1 MWGLFLLFQAGVG
14 PPVAKQS
21 SNSSVV
27 AKGDVQVSMKAVV
40 IGSLNMDLTVS
51 VERLPAE
58 GETLLAGSSTEQP
71 GGKGGNQAAA
81 IGKLG
86 IATAMIAKVGNDAY
100 GMRLTESLQ
109 QCGVDT
115 SGVMTSAEPTGM
127 AMITIDREGR
137 NHIVVIPGAN
147 ADLTCEDIDS
157 QRHLLEQAELV
168 VLQLEIPYATAVYA
182 LELAK
187 RLGKRTILNPAPA
200 RELDPEV
207 LANVDLLIPNEH
219 ELHTITGIA
228 PVNEQRLLEGAA
240 KLAEQGTQAM
250 IVTLGAAGCAFIRE
264 GRLQMFDATRVHAV
278 DTTAAG
284 DSFIGGYIA
293 EYLATRDDEQAIRY
307 AMQAAA
313 VTVTRHGAQQSLP
326 TRAEV
331 QAFHETEG

>member
-1 MWGLFLLFQAGVG
+1 M
-14 PPVAKQS
+14 S
-21 SNSSVV
+21 I
-27 AKGDVQVSMKAVV
+27 KAVV

-51 VERLPAE
+51 VERLPGE
-58 GETLLAGSSTEQP
+58 GETLLAGSSSELP

-86 IATAMIAKVGNDAY
+86 VATAMIGKVGDDAY
-100 GMRLTESLQ
+100 GKRLTDSLQ
-109 QCGVDT
+109 QSGVDT
-115 SGVMTSAEPTGM
+115 SGVMLSAEPTGM

-147 ADLTCEDIDS
+147 YDLTCEDIDN
-157 QRHLLEQAELV
+157 QRHLIEQAELV
-168 VLQLEIPYATAVYA
+168 VLQLEIPYETAVYA

-200 RELDPEV
+200 RTLDPEV

-228 PVNEQRLLEGAA
+228 PVNEQQLLEGAA
-240 KLAEQGTQAM
+240 QLAEQGTHAM
-250 IVTLGAAGCAFIRE
+250 VVTLGAAGCAFIQDGSLR
-264 GRLQMFDATRVHAV
+264 MFDAARVHAI

-284 DSFIGGYIA
+284 DSFIGGYVA
-293 EYLATRDDEQAIRY
+293 EYLETRDEEQAIRY
-307 AMQAAA
+307 AMMAAA

-331 QAFHETEG
+331 RAFHESEG